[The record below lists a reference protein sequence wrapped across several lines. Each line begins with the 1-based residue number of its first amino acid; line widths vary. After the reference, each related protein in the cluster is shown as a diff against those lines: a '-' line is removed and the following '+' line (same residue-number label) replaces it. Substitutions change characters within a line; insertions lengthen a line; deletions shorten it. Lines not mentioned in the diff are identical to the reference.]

1 MEKTFGYSRKIR
13 VPLDDRGY
21 NSNEYFLSSFI
32 TYNEKDLEELT
43 VIDKNEFKELAEEL
57 DKVQREIIEKETGI
71 TELPMDISKR
81 RIKMKTKFKLK
92 KKYD

>member
-57 DKVQREIIEKETGI
+57 DKVQREIIEKEI
-71 TELPMDISKR
+71 
-81 RIKMKTKFKLK
+81 
-92 KKYD
+92 